1 MINSIK
7 TTMNR
12 TTARLAL
19 IMALFISSI
28 MTSFA
33 DNTVIVEDFNIQPG
47 QEKVVPVVL
56 NNSDNISSLQ
66 MDITLPEGIMLV
78 NGEVTRNED
87 RLLREDHSIT
97 TTDFTQ
103 NGATKKMYRV
113 AILTVEG
120 APIAGNSG
128 AIFYLRLKADNSFIR
143 TDDMT
148 FSNIYG
154 SAYGSGQVEIIPS
167 GFNVKVSPYTGF
179 AAIEE
184 DSLSIKP
191 NGKLRKISVTLNND
205 VTASGFSADI
215 TLPEGLDI
223 EKRSGNSDSYK
234 FEYSSRLP
242 QNATIRSHKLANGDI
257 RIVISSLD
265 AKAFTGNEGT
275 LFSFNVTATDKLAKE
290 SNITIKEA
298 MISYVTEDKD
308 VISLKLDSTD
318 NAKIINAYLAYY
330 EPAKTLVDSLQHTL
344 DAAIVAVD
352 TLGPDVKDSV
362 VFVNTLKNITD
373 TIAKMSDELE
383 KGYADETLTYL
394 SLETKD
400 KFEATLDSIE
410 KYVADITA
418 AQEAFDADEAKKA
431 ANEEAYA
438 RLSATIANMQVA
450 LDQANDSIA
459 KNYADVAE
467 MFKSDADSI
476 QNVITETKEMVD
488 STYAVVGLNEESEVD
503 SASVLASIE
512 TMVAEAKAAQ
522 EAFDAEEAKK
532 AANEEAYARLS
543 ATIANMQATL
553 DQAND
558 SIAKNYADVAEMFK
572 SDADSIQNVITETKE
587 MVDSTYAVVGLNEES
602 EVDSASV
609 LESIE
614 TMIAE
619 AKAAQEA
626 FDADEAKKAANEEA
640 YARLSAEIA
649 LVQKALNE
657 ANDTISEKC
666 PDVASDFTN
675 KIDSIQAVITELNDS
690 IETAYEAVE
699 LNEESEIDTES
710 IVAAIEALIAEAKEA
725 QKEYEISSGI
735 FGIEMSGDNKIVGI
749 YTISGTKVHTPT
761 KGQINI
767 FKFAD
772 GSVKKCFVK

>member
-1 MINSIK
+1 
-7 TTMNR
+7 MNR

-394 SLETKD
+394 SQETKD

-438 RLSATIANMQVA
+438 RLSATIANMQAA

-512 TMVAEAKAAQ
+512 TMVAEAKDAQ
-522 EAFDAEEAKK
+522 EAFDAKK
-532 AANEEAYARLS
+532 
-543 ATIANMQATL
+543 T
-553 DQAND
+553 
-558 SIAKNYADVAEMFK
+558 
-572 SDADSIQNVITETKE
+572 
-587 MVDSTYAVVGLNEES
+587 
-602 EVDSASV
+602 
-609 LESIE
+609 
-614 TMIAE
+614 
-619 AKAAQEA
+619 
-626 FDADEAKKAANEEA
+626 ANEEA
-640 YARLSAEIA
+640 YARLSAEITK
-649 LVQKALNE
+649 VQKALDE
-657 ANDTISEKC
+657 ANDTIKEKC

-675 KIDSIQAVITELNDS
+675 KIDSIQAIITDLKDS
-690 IETAYEAVE
+690 IDTAYEAIE

-710 IVAAIEALIAEAKEA
+710 ILAGIEVLIAEAKEA
-725 QKEYEISSGI
+725 QKEFEISSGI
-735 FGIEMSGDNKIVGI
+735 SGTEMSKDENKIVGI

-772 GSVKKCFVK
+772 GSVKKYLVK

>member
-1 MINSIK
+1 MKNRIRISINRLSAKLTLVIALAVCSVA
-7 TTMNR
+7 
-12 TTARLAL
+12 TA
-19 IMALFISSI
+19 
-28 MTSFA
+28 FA
-33 DNTVIVEDFNIQPG
+33 DNELTIENIILKPG
-47 QEKVVPVVL
+47 ETKVVPVIL
-56 NNSDNISSLQ
+56 NNSDPISSLQ
-66 MDITLPEGIMLV
+66 MDITLPYGVEIASDGVL
-78 NGEVTRNED
+78 RNED
-87 RLLREDHSIT
+87 RLFREEHTVNINSIGNKT
-97 TTDFTQ
+97 QRITIFTI
-103 NGATKKMYRV
+103 NGN
-113 AILTVEG
+113 
-120 APIAGNSG
+120 PIQGNSG
-128 AIFYLRLKADNSFIR
+128 ELIYLTLESNSNFVKSGKLEI
-143 TDDMT
+143 T
-148 FSNIYG
+148 NIIG
-154 SAYGSGQVEIIPS
+154 SDVNATKVKINPTYTC
-167 GFNVKVSPYTGF
+167 NVDPYVGF
-179 AAIEE
+179 ARLEG
-184 DSLSIKP
+184 DSISATP
-191 NGKLRKISVTLNND
+191 NGGMQRVDVTLNND
-205 VTASGFSADI
+205 VTVAGFSAEF
-215 TLPEGLDI
+215 TLPEGADI
-223 EKRSGNSDSYK
+223 EKNSLGSYK
-234 FEYSSRLP
+234 FIYSSRLP
-242 QNATIRSHKLANGDI
+242 QNATISSNKLENGKV
-257 RIVISSLD
+257 RVIVSSTD
-265 AKAFTGNEGT
+265 AGEFKGNNGV
-275 LFSFNVTATDKLAKE
+275 LFSFNVTASENLAKE
-290 SNITIKEA
+290 SKIYMEDA
-298 MISYVTEDKD
+298 MVSHISGDNTYAY
-308 VISLKLDSTD
+308 SLDSYD
-318 NAKIINAYLAYY
+318 SVKVINSYLAYY
-330 EPAKTLVDSLQHTL
+330 EPAKALIDSLQNTL

-394 SLETKD
+394 SQETKD

-418 AQEAFDADEAKKA
+418 AQEAFDAD
-431 ANEEAYA
+431 
-438 RLSATIANMQVA
+438 
-450 LDQANDSIA
+450 
-459 KNYADVAE
+459 
-467 MFKSDADSI
+467 
-476 QNVITETKEMVD
+476 
-488 STYAVVGLNEESEVD
+488 
-503 SASVLASIE
+503 
-512 TMVAEAKAAQ
+512 
-522 EAFDAEEAKK
+522 EAKK

-626 FDADEAKKAANEEA
+626 FDAEEAKKAANEEA

>member
-1 MINSIK
+1 MKNRIRISINRLSAKLTLVIALAVCSVA
-7 TTMNR
+7 
-12 TTARLAL
+12 TA
-19 IMALFISSI
+19 
-28 MTSFA
+28 FA
-33 DNTVIVEDFNIQPG
+33 DNELTIENIILKPG
-47 QEKVVPVVL
+47 ETKVVPVIL
-56 NNSDNISSLQ
+56 NNSDPISSLQ
-66 MDITLPEGIMLV
+66 MDITLPEGVYIESDGVL
-78 NGEVTRNED
+78 RNED
-87 RLLREDHSIT
+87 RLFREEHTVSINYINNFKQQRIT
-97 TTDFTQ
+97 
-103 NGATKKMYRV
+103 
-113 AILTVEG
+113 ILTING
-120 APIAGNSG
+120 NPIQGNSG
-128 AIFYLRLKADNSFIR
+128 ELIYLTLKSNSLFVKSGKLEV
-143 TDDMT
+143 T
-148 FSNIYG
+148 NIIG
-154 SAYGSGQVEIIPS
+154 SDVNATKVDINSITC
-167 GFNVKVSPYTGF
+167 NVDPYVGF
-179 AAIEE
+179 ARLEG
-184 DSLSIKP
+184 DSISATP
-191 NGKLRKISVTLNND
+191 NGAMQRVDVTLNND
-205 VTASGFSADI
+205 VTVAGFSAEF
-215 TLPEGLDI
+215 TLPEGADI
-223 EKRSGNSDSYK
+223 EKNSLGSYK
-234 FEYSSRLP
+234 FIYSSRLP
-242 QNATIRSHKLANGDI
+242 QNATISSNKLENGKV
-257 RIVISSLD
+257 RVIVSSTD
-265 AKAFTGNEGT
+265 AGEFKGNDGV
-275 LFSFNVTATDKLAKE
+275 LFSFNVTASENLAKE
-290 SNITIKEA
+290 SKIYMEDA
-298 MISYVTEDKD
+298 MVSHIAGSNTYAY
-308 VISLKLDSTD
+308 SLDSYD
-318 NAKIINAYLAYY
+318 SVKVINSYLAYY
-330 EPAKTLVDSLQHTL
+330 EPAKALIDSLQNTL
-344 DAAIVAVD
+344 DAAIAAVD

-394 SLETKD
+394 SKETKD

-431 ANEEAYA
+431 ANEEAYV

-512 TMVAEAKAAQ
+512 TMVAEAKVAQ

-609 LESIE
+609 LASIE
-614 TMIAE
+614 TMVAE
-619 AKAAQEA
+619 AKVAQEA
-626 FDADEAKKAANEEA
+626 FDAEEAKKAANEEA

-675 KIDSIQAVITELNDS
+675 KIDSIQAIITDLKDS
-690 IETAYEAVE
+690 IDTAYEAIE

-710 IVAAIEALIAEAKEA
+710 ILAGIEVLIAEAKEA

>member
-1 MINSIK
+1 MKNRIQISINRLSAKLTLVIALAVCSVA
-7 TTMNR
+7 
-12 TTARLAL
+12 TA
-19 IMALFISSI
+19 
-28 MTSFA
+28 FA
-33 DNTVIVEDFNIQPG
+33 DNELTIENIILKPG
-47 QEKVVPVVL
+47 ETKVVPVIL
-56 NNSDNISSLQ
+56 NNSDPISSLQ
-66 MDITLPEGIMLV
+66 MDITLPEGVYISSDGVL
-78 NGEVTRNED
+78 RNED
-87 RLLREDHSIT
+87 RLFREEHTVSINYINNFKQQRIT
-97 TTDFTQ
+97 
-103 NGATKKMYRV
+103 
-113 AILTVEG
+113 ILTING
-120 APIAGNSG
+120 NPIQGNSG
-128 AIFYLRLKADNSFIR
+128 ELIYLTLESTSSFVKSGKLEV
-143 TDDMT
+143 T
-148 FSNIYG
+148 NIIG
-154 SAYGSGQVEIIPS
+154 SDVNATKVEINSITC
-167 GFNVKVSPYTGF
+167 NVDPYVGF
-179 AAIEE
+179 ARLEG
-184 DSLSIKP
+184 DSISATP
-191 NGKLRKISVTLNND
+191 NGAMQRVDVTLNND
-205 VTASGFSADI
+205 VTVAGFSAEF
-215 TLPEGLDI
+215 TLPEGADF
-223 EKRSGNSDSYK
+223 EKNSLGSPK
-234 FEYSSRLP
+234 FIYSSRLP
-242 QNATIRSHKLANGDI
+242 QNATISSNKLENGKV
-257 RIVISSLD
+257 RVIVSSTD
-265 AKAFTGNEGT
+265 AAEFKGNDGV
-275 LFSFNVTATDKLAKE
+275 LFSFNVTASDNLAKE
-290 SNITIKEA
+290 SKIYMEDA
-298 MISYVTEDKD
+298 MVSHISGDNTYAY
-308 VISLKLDSTD
+308 SLDSYD
-318 NAKIINAYLAYY
+318 SVKVINSYLAYY
-330 EPAKTLVDSLQHTL
+330 EPAKALIDSLQNTL
-344 DAAIVAVD
+344 DAAIAAVD

-394 SLETKD
+394 SKETKD

-410 KYVADITA
+410 KYVADITV
-418 AQEAFDADEAKKA
+418 AQKAF
-431 ANEEAYA
+431 
-438 RLSATIANMQVA
+438 
-450 LDQANDSIA
+450 
-459 KNYADVAE
+459 
-467 MFKSDADSI
+467 
-476 QNVITETKEMVD
+476 ET
-488 STYAVVGLNEESEVD
+488 N
-503 SASVLASIE
+503 
-512 TMVAEAKAAQ
+512 
-522 EAFDAEEAKK
+522 EAKK

-609 LESIE
+609 LASIE

-640 YARLSAEIA
+640 YTRLSAEIA
-649 LVQKALNE
+649 KAQKALDE
-657 ANDTISEKC
+657 ANDTIAEKC

-675 KIDSIQAVITELNDS
+675 KIDSIQAIITELNDS

-710 IVAAIEALIAEAKEA
+710 ILAGIEALIAEAKEA

>member
-1 MINSIK
+1 MKNRIRISINRLSAKLTLVIALAVCSVA
-7 TTMNR
+7 
-12 TTARLAL
+12 TA
-19 IMALFISSI
+19 
-28 MTSFA
+28 FA
-33 DNTVIVEDFNIQPG
+33 DNELTIENIILKPG
-47 QEKVVPVVL
+47 ETKVVPVIL
-56 NNSDNISSLQ
+56 NNSDLISSLQ
-66 MDITLPEGIMLV
+66 MDITLPEGVYIESDGVL
-78 NGEVTRNED
+78 RNED
-87 RLLREDHSIT
+87 RLFREEHTVNINSIGNKT
-97 TTDFTQ
+97 QRITIFTI
-103 NGATKKMYRV
+103 NGN
-113 AILTVEG
+113 
-120 APIAGNSG
+120 PIQGNSG
-128 AIFYLRLKADNSFIR
+128 ELIYLTLESNSNFVKSGKLEI
-143 TDDMT
+143 T
-148 FSNIYG
+148 NIIG
-154 SAYGSGQVEIIPS
+154 SDVNATKVEINPTYTC
-167 GFNVKVSPYTGF
+167 NVDPYVGF
-179 AAIEE
+179 ARLEG
-184 DSLSIKP
+184 DSISATP
-191 NGKLRKISVTLNND
+191 NGGMQRVDVTLNND
-205 VTASGFSADI
+205 VTVAGFSAEF
-215 TLPEGLDI
+215 TLPEGADI
-223 EKRSGNSDSYK
+223 EKNSLGSYK
-234 FEYSSRLP
+234 FIYSSRLP
-242 QNATIRSHKLANGDI
+242 QNATISSNKLENGKVRVI
-257 RIVISSLD
+257 ISSID
-265 AKAFTGNEGT
+265 AGEFKGNDGV
-275 LFSFNVTATDKLAKE
+275 LFSFNVTASENLAKE
-290 SNITIKEA
+290 SKIYMEDA
-298 MISYVTEDKD
+298 MVSHIAYDNTYAYS
-308 VISLKLDSTD
+308 LDSYD
-318 NAKIINAYLAYY
+318 SVKVINSYLAYY
-330 EPAKTLVDSLQHTL
+330 EPAKALIDSLQNTL
-344 DAAIVAVD
+344 DAAIAAVD

-394 SLETKD
+394 SQETKD

-418 AQEAFDADEAKKA
+418 AQKAFDANEAKKA
-431 ANEEAYA
+431 ANE
-438 RLSATIANMQVA
+438 
-450 LDQANDSIA
+450 
-459 KNYADVAE
+459 K
-467 MFKSDADSI
+467 
-476 QNVITETKEMVD
+476 
-488 STYAVVGLNEESEVD
+488 
-503 SASVLASIE
+503 
-512 TMVAEAKAAQ
+512 
-522 EAFDAEEAKK
+522 
-532 AANEEAYARLS
+532 AYARLS

-587 MVDSTYAVVGLNEES
+587 IVDSTYAVVGLNEES

-609 LESIE
+609 LASIE

-626 FDADEAKKAANEEA
+626 FDAEEAKKAANEEA

-649 LVQKALNE
+649 LAQKALNE

>member
-1 MINSIK
+1 MKNRIRISINRLSAKLTLVIALAVCSVA
-7 TTMNR
+7 
-12 TTARLAL
+12 TA
-19 IMALFISSI
+19 
-28 MTSFA
+28 FA
-33 DNTVIVEDFNIQPG
+33 DNELTIENIILKPG
-47 QEKVVPVVL
+47 ETKVVPVIL
-56 NNSDNISSLQ
+56 NNSDPISSLQ
-66 MDITLPEGIMLV
+66 MDITLPEGVEIASDGIL
-78 NGEVTRNED
+78 RNED
-87 RLLREDHSIT
+87 RLFREEHTVSIDEISNT
-97 TTDFTQ
+97 RRKRITIFTI
-103 NGATKKMYRV
+103 NGN
-113 AILTVEG
+113 
-120 APIAGNSG
+120 PIQGNSG
-128 AIFYLRLKADNSFIR
+128 ELIYLTLESKSEFVKSGKLYV
-143 TDDMT
+143 T
-148 FSNIYG
+148 NIIG
-154 SAYGSGQVEIIPS
+154 SDVNATKVEINPTYTC
-167 GFNVKVSPYTGF
+167 NVDPYVGF
-179 AAIEE
+179 ARLEG
-184 DSLSIKP
+184 DSISATP
-191 NGKLRKISVTLNND
+191 NGAMQRVDVTLNND
-205 VTASGFSADI
+205 VTVAGFSAEF
-215 TLPEGLDI
+215 TLPEGADI
-223 EKRSGNSDSYK
+223 EKNSLGSYK
-234 FEYSSRLP
+234 FIYSSRLP
-242 QNATIRSHKLANGDI
+242 QNATISSNKLENGKI
-257 RIVISSLD
+257 RVIVSSTD
-265 AKAFTGNEGT
+265 AGEFKGNDGV
-275 LFSFNVTATDKLAKE
+275 LFSFNVTASENLAKE
-290 SNITIKEA
+290 SKIYMEDA
-298 MISYVTEDKD
+298 MVSHIAGSNTYAY
-308 VISLKLDSTD
+308 SLDSYD
-318 NAKIINAYLAYY
+318 SVKLINSYLAYY
-330 EPAKTLVDSLQHTL
+330 EPAKALIDSLQNTL
-344 DAAIVAVD
+344 DAAIAAVD

-394 SLETKD
+394 SQETKD

-418 AQEAFDADEAKKA
+418 AQEAFDA
-431 ANEEAYA
+431 N
-438 RLSATIANMQVA
+438 
-450 LDQANDSIA
+450 
-459 KNYADVAE
+459 
-467 MFKSDADSI
+467 
-476 QNVITETKEMVD
+476 
-488 STYAVVGLNEESEVD
+488 
-503 SASVLASIE
+503 
-512 TMVAEAKAAQ
+512 
-522 EAFDAEEAKK
+522 EAKK

-609 LESIE
+609 LASIE

-619 AKAAQEA
+619 AKAAQDA
-626 FDADEAKKAANEEA
+626 FDANEAKKAANEKA

-710 IVAAIEALIAEAKEA
+710 ILAGIEVLIAEAKEA
-725 QKEYEISSGI
+725 QKEFEISSGI
-735 FGIEMSGDNKIVGI
+735 SGTEMSKDENKIVGI

-772 GSVKKCFVK
+772 GSVKKYLVK